1 MSQNQKRKRPIIELV
16 DLRVT
21 AQTIK
26 LIQPFTRVER
36 IIVLHNFDGDTVD
49 YDEFANDTI
58 LTNGIQLLVDNRPLL
73 PEPIKAMRDYM
84 RYAFDTDF
92 ASDTKGVAKES
103 NFTARFTFRRF
114 IWPEGIN
121 AVERDIEVVIQDDLS
136 ARGNILT
143 WSFQGWTWDR

>member
-1 MSQNQKRKRPIIELV
+1 MSERRKRPIIELV
-16 DLRVT
+16 DARVT

-26 LIQPFTRVER
+26 LVQPFARIER
-36 IIVLHNFDGDTVD
+36 MIVFHNFDGDTVD

-58 LTNGIQLLVDNRPLL
+58 LTNGLQIMVDNRPLF

-92 ASDTKGVAKES
+92 VSDTKGVAKES
-103 NFTARFTFRRF
+103 NFTARLTFRRF

-121 AVERDIEVVIQDDLS
+121 PIERNIDVVVQDDLS

-143 WSFQGWTWDR
+143 WAFQGWTWDR

>member
-1 MSQNQKRKRPIIELV
+1 MSERRKRPIIELV
-16 DLRVT
+16 NLRVT

-26 LIQPFTRVER
+26 LAQPFTRIER
-36 IIVLHNFDGDTVD
+36 MIVLHNFDGDTVD

-58 LTNGIQLLVDNRPLL
+58 LTNGLQLLVDKRPLL
-73 PEPIKAMRDYM
+73 QEPIKAMRDYM

-92 ASDTKGVAKES
+92 VSDTKGVAKES

-143 WSFQGWTWDR
+143 WAFEGWTWDR

>member
-1 MSQNQKRKRPIIELV
+1 MSERRKRPIIELV

-21 AQTIK
+21 AQTIRLK
-26 LIQPFTRVER
+26 QPFARIER
-36 IIVLHNFDGDTVD
+36 MIVLHNFDGDTVD

-58 LTNGIQLLVDNRPLL
+58 LTNGLQLLVDNRILL

-84 RYAFDTDF
+84 RYAFDTDVS
-92 ASDTKGVAKES
+92 SDTKGVAKES

-114 IWPEGIN
+114 MWPDGIN
-121 AVERDIEVVIQDDLS
+121 AVERNIEVVIQDDLS

-143 WSFQGWTWDR
+143 WAFEGWTWDR